1 MAENTMKVEIISPDR
16 IFYEGDATMVE
27 MVVSEGEIGVYPGH
41 IPMTNILKPG
51 ILMLHHGDK
60 IERAALHEGFV
71 EILQDKITILAE
83 TAEWP
88 DEIDISRAREAG
100 ERAKRRIESKA
111 ADLDIARAELALRRS
126 LVRIELVERYKK

>member
-1 MAENTMKVEIISPDR
+1 MKVEIISPDR
-16 IFYEGDATMVE
+16 IFYEGDATFVE

-51 ILMLHHGDK
+51 IIVLHSGDK
-60 IERAALHEGFV
+60 VERAALHEGFV
-71 EILQDKITILAE
+71 EILPDRITILAE

-88 DEIDISRAREAG
+88 DEINVDRAREAE
-100 ERAKRRIESKA
+100 ERAEKRLAGRP
-111 ADLDIARAELALRRS
+111 DGLDIARAELALRRA